1 MDQLQEV
8 LQMCV
13 HISTRLN
20 GPSGVNQETLD
31 CQKKGFQTI
40 FQPEKLN
47 VWHSTKMNKIVRQL
61 CCLDWPER
69 DIWHFYKTP

>member
-31 CQKKGFQTI
+31 CPKKGFQTI

-47 VWHSTKMNKIVRQL
+47 VWHSTKMNKKIVNAKHSRNNL
-61 CCLDWPER
+61 PK
-69 DIWHFYKTP
+69 ISF